1 MRQIIGGT
9 LFIITGALAGAGSA
23 MTLTEY
29 LGMEPALAGSPWQS
43 RDTSILSPA
52 HPYVIAHYLNEG
64 RLPPAAGLW
73 REYAATKSDDGA
85 VLSIACVYTLT
96 AKLPAH
102 RWWSVAAA
110 SGGRGERPG
119 NGVITSDTAVAEPN
133 GMVTLT
139 VSREAVAGN
148 WLKPPPT
155 GTFSLLYT
163 IAGPQSEQAPSPAAM
178 FTIKRRDC

>member
-1 MRQIIGGT
+1 MRQVIGGS

-29 LGMEPALAGSPWQS
+29 LGTEPALAGSPWAS
-43 RDTSILSPA
+43 RDTSPLSPA
-52 HPYVIAHYLNEG
+52 HPYVVAHFLNEG

-73 REYAATKSDDGA
+73 REYAADQSDDGST
-85 VLSIACVYTLT
+85 LSIACTYTLT
-96 AKLPAH
+96 AKLPTH
-102 RWWSVAAA
+102 RWWSIAAE
-110 SGGRGERPG
+110 SSGRGERPS
-119 NGVITSDTAVAEPN
+119 NSVITSDTVVAEPN

-139 VSREAVAGN
+139 ISREAVAGN

-155 GTFSLLYT
+155 GTFGLIYT
-163 IAGPQSEQAPSPAAM
+163 IAGPESEQAPAPAAM